1 MKVTSALLLCPVLL
15 TACGRDNS
23 EPSLTTRPAAE
34 ASSNIIASEPPEFI
48 VVASLPET
56 LAVRWHTREITAFRI
71 TDNIEQGDHVSTGDT
86 LFHVD
91 DELEKLEIQRLEM
104 ELVFADVAV
113 SAGDS
118 SSAAIVDSLSA
129 LLFLLDGTR
138 PLLVGT
144 DGMLLAVV
152 DSGTTYMGDTL
163 AQVVVPPE
171 NLFTLVPPPGVEVH
185 YWPEWIDGSHLIE
198 SREESAVYS
207 GNASRAR
214 MSFQNSWS
222 IPRQV
227 LRERGLLHFILS
239 AEGDTIPVERF
250 AAVENGVVIVSG
262 TDLEGVELVPWAALR
277 E

>member
-23 EPSLTTRPAAE
+23 EPSLTSRPAAE
-34 ASSNIIASEPPEFI
+34 ERGIIASEPPEFI

-71 TDNIEQGDHVSTGDT
+71 VDDFEQGDHVSTGDT
-86 LFHVD
+86 LYHVD

-113 SAGDS
+113 STGDS
-118 SSAAIVDSLSA
+118 SSIAIADSLSG
-129 LLFLLDGTR
+129 LLSLLDGTR
-138 PLLVGT
+138 PLLIET
-144 DGMLLAVV
+144 DGILLAAV
-152 DSGTTYMGDTL
+152 DSGVTYLGDTL
-163 AQVVVPPE
+163 ALVVVPPE

-185 YWPEWIDGSHLIE
+185 YWPEWIEGSRLIE
-198 SREESAVYS
+198 SGEESAVYS
-207 GNASRAR
+207 GNVDGAG

-227 LRERGLLHFILS
+227 LRERGLMNFVLS
-239 AEGDTIPVERF
+239 ADGDTIPVERF
-250 AAVENGVVIVSG
+250 AATENGVLILSG
-262 TDLEGVELVPWAALR
+262 TDLEGVELVPWAASG

>member
-23 EPSLTTRPAAE
+23 EPSLTSRPAAE
-34 ASSNIIASEPPEFI
+34 ERGIIASEPPEFI

-71 TDNIEQGDHVSTGDT
+71 VDDFEQGDHVSTGDT
-86 LFHVD
+86 LYHVD

-113 SAGDS
+113 STGDS
-118 SSAAIVDSLSA
+118 SSIAIADSLSG
-129 LLFLLDGTR
+129 LLSLLDGTR
-138 PLLVGT
+138 PLLIET
-144 DGMLLAVV
+144 DGILLAAV
-152 DSGTTYMGDTL
+152 DSGVTYLGDTL
-163 AQVVVPPE
+163 ALVVVPPE

-185 YWPEWIDGSHLIE
+185 YWPEWIEGSHLIE
-198 SREESAVYS
+198 SGEESAVYS
-207 GNASRAR
+207 GNVDGAG

-227 LRERGLLHFILS
+227 LRERGLMNFVLS
-239 AEGDTIPVERF
+239 ADGDTIPVERF
-250 AAVENGVVIVSG
+250 AATENGVLILSG
-262 TDLEGVELVPWAALR
+262 TDLEGVELVPWAASG

>member
-15 TACGRDNS
+15 TACSRDNS
-23 EPSLTTRPAAE
+23 EPSLTSRPAAE
-34 ASSNIIASEPPEFI
+34 ERGIIASEPPEFI

-71 TDNIEQGDHVSTGDT
+71 VDDFEQGDHVSTGDT

-113 SAGDS
+113 YTGDS
-118 SSAAIVDSLSA
+118 SSMAIVDSLSG
-129 LLFLLDGTR
+129 LLSLLDGTR
-138 PLLVGT
+138 PLLIET
-144 DGMLLAVV
+144 DGILLAAI
-152 DSGTTYMGDTL
+152 DSGVTYLGDTL
-163 AQVVVPPE
+163 ALVVVPPE

-185 YWPEWIDGSHLIE
+185 YWPEWIEGSRLIE
-198 SREESAVYS
+198 SGEESAVYS
-207 GNASRAR
+207 GNVDGAG

-222 IPRQV
+222 IPRHV
-227 LRERGLLHFILS
+227 LRERGLMNFVLS
-239 AEGDTIPVERF
+239 ADGDTIPVERF
-250 AAVENGVVIVSG
+250 AATENGVLILSG
-262 TDLEGVELVPWAALR
+262 TDLEGVELVPWAASG